1 MKKVLIITYYW
12 IPSGGAG
19 VQRWVKFCK
28 YLRETGWEPVI
39 YTPSNPEYP
48 SEDYS
53 FEKDIPEGVQI
64 VKTPIWEPYNIY
76 RLFAGRR
83 GQKIQAGF
91 ISEGKK
97 QSWKDKL
104 SIRLRG
110 NLLIPDPRRFWVR
123 PSVRFLRRYL
133 SGHPVDAVVTTG
145 PPHSMHLIGLN
156 LKKYFPDLP
165 WIADFRDPWTNI
177 DFYKDLGLTSWAD
190 RIHHRLEKQVV
201 KHADAVVVVSSGM
214 QEEFK
219 QLQPKSLHL
228 IPNGYDEEDVVST
241 EVKPDQLFSISHIG
255 TLNAARNPEVLWKAL
270 SQLCSED
277 VAFRNDLQI
286 QLIGKV
292 DYSVVE
298 SLKARGLD
306 KQTRKIDYLP
316 HNEAIAKQQSS
327 QVLLLLINQTANA
340 KGILTGKFFEYL
352 ASGRPVLGIG
362 PVDGD
367 AAEIL
372 KQTGAGTM
380 IGYNDVSTAVTII
393 REWYR
398 LYKSGGLKLKPD
410 SVERFSR
417 RNLTHE
423 LSTLLNQ
430 LIENA

>member
-28 YLRETGWEPVI
+28 YLRETGWEPII

-53 FEKDIPEGVQI
+53 FEKDIPQGVQI

-76 RLFAGRR
+76 RFFAGMR
-83 GQKIQAGF
+83 GKKIQAGF
-91 ISEGKK
+91 ISENKK
-97 QSWKDKL
+97 MGWKDKL

-110 NLLIPDPRRFWVR
+110 NLLIPDPRRFWVN
-123 PSVRFLRRYL
+123 PSVSFLRRFLRE
-133 SGHPVDAVVTTG
+133 HPVDAIVTTG
-145 PPHSMHLIGLN
+145 PPHSMHLIGMK
-156 LKKYFPDLP
+156 LKRYFPKLP
-165 WIADFRDPWTNI
+165 WVADFRDPWTNI
-177 DFYKDLGLTSWAD
+177 DFYKELGLTCWAD

-201 KHADAVVVVSSGM
+201 QCADAVVVVSSGM
-214 QEEFK
+214 KTEFEL
-219 QLQPKSLHL
+219 LQPSKMHI
-228 IPNGYDEEDVVST
+228 IPNGYDEEDVT
-241 EVKPDQLFSISHIG
+241 ICNAKPDLHFSISHIG
-255 TLNAARNPEVLWKAL
+255 TLNAARNPLVLWKAL

-277 VAFRNDLQI
+277 ATFSNDLQI

-292 DYSVVE
+292 DFSVIE
-298 SLKARGLD
+298 SLHACGLAR
-306 KQTRKIDYLP
+306 QIHKIDYLP
-316 HNEAIAKQQSS
+316 HNEAIVKQQSS
-327 QVLLLLINQTANA
+327 QVLLLLINRTANA

-372 KQTGAGTM
+372 NQTGAGNM
-380 IGYNDVSTAVTII
+380 VGFDDLAAAIAVI
-393 REWYR
+393 REWYA
-398 LYKSGGLKLKPD
+398 LYKADRLKLKAE
-410 SVERFSR
+410 SVVRFSR

-423 LSTLLNQ
+423 LSNLLNQ
-430 LIENA
+430 LNTNA